1 MQKKITIPGPSV
13 SFVELLDAAIN
24 TDQAKEKENEFFPL
38 RPSSAGH
45 CARKLAYDLNEFYG
59 NAKYKKDP
67 MDPSVVRLLSLG
79 HGVEF
84 SVFRHF
90 DLCKE
95 FKVRYKQQVVTLFRL
110 DPIDGS
116 NDMERMVE
124 GSIDAVFVAPEWSA
138 VVDIKSAKDK
148 FSAAYQSKWDET
160 LALYDSLQSLEKIS
174 DNGWWAENLSE
185 FLNEVNDVFL
195 ADNFLQL
202 NAYLYSSFCVE
213 RNIEFGSIIKYC
225 KNDSRMYEIRFR
237 KSPELFEYVRNKYN
251 AVNYVIRKYKEPERI
266 TKEYV
271 LGSMRCAFCQ
281 YKSTCWEEDALKAY
295 FKTFPKKQWPTDTD
309 RMGESGQE
317 LERLLF
323 IYQEFER
330 LDKKRDTIE
339 QAVVKI
345 MLEEKVDKIKLAN
358 KDVYM
363 IKSLKDG
370 IVLRRTKL

>member
-116 NDMERMVE
+116 DDLERMVE

-148 FSAAYQSKWDET
+148 FSVAYQSKWDET

-309 RMGESGQE
+309 RMGDPGQE
-317 LERLLF
+317 L
-323 IYQEFER
+323 
-330 LDKKRDTIE
+330 
-339 QAVVKI
+339 
-345 MLEEKVDKIKLAN
+345 
-358 KDVYM
+358 
-363 IKSLKDG
+363 
-370 IVLRRTKL
+370 